1 MRREN
6 GAFMVKYPPFIQCVQ
21 LCLLLWTGTLY
32 AQCNLTQVPGISYQV
47 GSCGNFEFQSLTGS
61 LHSTYGQ
68 CGNLVFSPPL
78 SGGDVITSTPKIEDG
93 YSIRIFPN
101 PTINECFL
109 EILGYKNPMVTI
121 KNIMGVSLMTAQ
133 PNTYLDLTDLF
144 PGLYFVEISTAKGAL
159 IHTEKIIKL

>member
-21 LCLLLWTGTLY
+21 ICLILWTGTLY

-47 GSCGNFEFQSLTGS
+47 GSCGNFEFQSLSGS

-78 SGGDVITSTPKIEDG
+78 SGGDVISSTQNNEDR

-101 PTINECFL
+101 PTINECYL
-109 EILGYKNPMVTI
+109 EIQGLNNPALTLKNV
-121 KNIMGVSLMTAQ
+121 MGVALMSPL
-133 PNTYLDLTDLF
+133 PNTYIDLSHLL
-144 PGLYFVEISTAKGAL
+144 PGLYFLEIRQANYFL